1 MCTAAR
7 VVLRQVEGYGEGTVV
22 LEAPG
27 KDGKPSVPRILLP
40 LLPPSGGSS
49 GREKGSGDR
58 EGEPGSPSYSCP
70 RRLACDIQIAPWVW
84 FFLLLKLLLHE
95 ILWARSEVAA
105 GECAHV
111 CKMSQLKETGNS
123 GPTRTLRPT
132 PCFLERK
139 GSITW
144 EAGALR

>member
-7 VVLRQVEGYGEGTVV
+7 VVPRWVGGYEEGTVV

-58 EGEPGSPSYSCP
+58 EGEPGGPSYSCP

-95 ILWARSEVAA
+95 ILRARSEVAA

-111 CKMSQLKETGNS
+111 CKCLSLKKQEIQDQ
-123 GPTRTLRPT
+123 
-132 PCFLERK
+132 LERC
-139 GSITW
+139 GPRLVS
-144 EAGALR
+144 